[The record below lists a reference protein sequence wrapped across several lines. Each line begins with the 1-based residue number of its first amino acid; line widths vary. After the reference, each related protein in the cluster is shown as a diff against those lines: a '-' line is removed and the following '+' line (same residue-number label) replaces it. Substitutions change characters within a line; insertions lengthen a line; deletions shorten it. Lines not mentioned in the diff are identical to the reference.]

1 MRGPCPKPGQ
11 KGGEMDN
18 LPKFDYSKL
27 KGRAREKGM
36 TLKKIE
42 EETGIKQRVMSD
54 KWNGKRYF
62 SQVEMFAL
70 KKLLDLESIDAYFLV
85 EKL

>member
-1 MRGPCPKPGQ
+1 
-11 KGGEMDN
+11 
-18 LPKFDYSKL
+18 
-27 KGRAREKGM
+27 M

-42 EETGIKQRVMSD
+42 EESGIKQRVMSD